1 MLAVKFYNLQALI
14 HRPILSPA
22 KLLWSSPNP
31 MAFYQAECDRI
42 AMSKRKCI
50 VAAQQT
56 AKLLHDL
63 EDKKSLVY
71 GFPWWQ
77 MISCLICASSILLVA
92 SICVDLELDK
102 ELFKDIDWAAVDE
115 DAEVCLKVFQALS
128 SNSNAARLAGDMM
141 QRLKKT
147 RTISQGNSSRLSMST
162 SCIYSTT
169 AWCVPFVVEPRSVAL
184 KALDLPLLTFCRAS
198 QGPAETVN
206 QSALPSQPL
215 PMPTFDY
222 DGPDQQSF
230 NHMFQTMPY
239 EVSEP
244 VLWSAQFVNAAYNP
258 FLNPPDP

>member
-1 MLAVKFYNLQALI
+1 
-14 HRPILSPA
+14 
-22 KLLWSSPNP
+22 
-31 MAFYQAECDRI
+31 
-42 AMSKRKCI
+42 MSKRKCI

-71 GFPWWQ
+71 RFPWWQ

-184 KALDLPLLTFCRAS
+184 KALDLPSTNILSRISGTGRDCQPVGSTFTTLTNADS
-198 QGPAETVN
+198 MPTT
-206 QSALPSQPL
+206 LPSNSLLHTTML
-215 PMPTFDY
+215 PQFDY

-258 FLNPPDP
+258 FLDPPDP